1 MWPHLPSGGCHHGRT
16 VWSSSRLPPG
26 EGAGTAVGLQPGSG
40 PPALS
45 CHLWAR
51 EGQAGL
57 GTRPELWAPRGRG
70 RALTPGAHPRS
81 PASSVSVGQTYL
93 TLTRRP
99 AQPGQD
105 SSALLGPGRP
115 RPSGRHPVDAGVGGS
130 AGPRRL
136 ERDPGLRGPWPR
148 RRPAPRPRP
157 GPRRRGLAP
166 GCPAEGPTPPQPEAA
181 GASRAH
187 VCRLSLRLRLF
198 AHASPACPSFH
209 LLLRKNTAQ
218 RRFF

>member
-1 MWPHLPSGGCHHGRT
+1 M
-16 VWSSSRLPPG
+16 
-26 EGAGTAVGLQPGSG
+26 AVGLQPGSG

-45 CHLWAR
+45 CHRWAR

-57 GTRPELWAPRGRG
+57 GPRPELRAPRGRG

-81 PASSVSVGQTYL
+81 PASSVSVGQTCL

-105 SSALLGPGRP
+105 TAERAP
-115 RPSGRHPVDAGVGGS
+115 
-130 AGPRRL
+130 PRRCWRRGL
-136 ERDPGLRGPWPR
+136 RGDPGLAVARHLGPVRGPGGGASP
-148 RRPAPRPRP
+148 P
-157 GPRRRGLAP
+157 GA
-166 GCPAEGPTPPQPEAA
+166 PAEGTTPPQPEAA

-198 AHASPACPSFH
+198 AIPLLFAHASPACPSFR

>member
-1 MWPHLPSGGCHHGRT
+1 M
-16 VWSSSRLPPG
+16 
-26 EGAGTAVGLQPGSG
+26 AVGLQPGSG

-93 TLTRRP
+93 TLTWRP

-130 AGPRRL
+130 AGTLASPS
-136 ERDPGLRGPWPR
+136 PGTS
-148 RRPAPRPRP
+148 APS
-157 GPRRRGLAP
+157 GA
-166 GCPAEGPTPPQPEAA
+166 PAEGPRPRVPRRGPDAPPA
-181 GASRAH
+181 
-187 VCRLSLRLRLF
+187 
-198 AHASPACPSFH
+198 
-209 LLLRKNTAQ
+209 
-218 RRFF
+218 